1 MRHFR
6 LSLLLTFCP
15 IFAYAQGAAVSPS
28 TGLMQIFLALAFVI
42 GLMLLAAWLLKRV
55 GPIGNAQKV
64 PVKVVGGVN
73 IGNRERI
80 IIVEV
85 ADQWLVLG
93 VTAQQINTL
102 STMQKQESTLVE
114 TATNT
119 KENQFSDWLKKML
132 EKRNTTQ
139 Q

>member
-1 MRHFR
+1 
-6 LSLLLTFCP
+6 
-15 IFAYAQGAAVSPS
+15 
-28 TGLMQIFLALAFVI
+28 MQIFLALAFVI

-80 IIVEV
+80 IVVEV

-102 STMQKQESTLVE
+102 STMQKQDSASVE